1 MILNAKLLES
11 DNQVLNVRSTTYK
24 QLELGR
30 DNQSNPNMNFL
41 NQMKGI
47 AAPILR
53 GGQTVF
59 FSVWNNLTIEL
70 LHVSK

>member
-1 MILNAKLLES
+1 MHGALVLYADNES
-11 DNQVLNVRSTTYK
+11 WNH
-24 QLELGR
+24 
-30 DNQSNPNMNFL
+30 QSNPNMNFL

-47 AAPILR
+47 AAPILL

-70 LHVSK
+70 LDVSK